1 MVDSPY
7 RRLDA
12 LISDATLVSLEV
24 DERSRQ
30 VLLRL
35 AVPPTGEPG
44 SSWQRGT
51 FLLHG
56 VSRVACRLRQ
66 MRYRPDPGHPRS
78 RPGRMAQ
85 VLAADGPP
93 RPVLDLSE
101 LNDWLRRWSGQ
112 ELAGQPGEVFDA
124 GAAPGWLDWPSL
136 DLAWPDRPRQLH
148 SLDLALP
155 GHADAAGYRLDVRIE
170 FGALQQ
176 ARPHPAAARSDPGPG
191 TAGPRWYRDEPA
203 RNRGEP
209 AQRRG
214 EPGREAPRRRR
225 AGVLLLAVLGLSLAA
240 GLYLVRPGSTAA
252 VGQRDARPARAAAV
266 PRGLPAAE
274 AGLLPWRLAAPISRE
289 VAVTG
294 PGNRLV
300 VLGGLTT
307 GGVSVTGIYAIGTRT
322 GAARQIGVLRAPLH
336 DAAAAVLGGRA
347 VVFGGGSAASV
358 AGVQAFP
365 LAGGGGT
372 AASSGS
378 LPAPRSDAA
387 AVTIGGTSYLV
398 GGYTGS
404 RPDTPVL
411 ATTDGRTFTA
421 VASLPV
427 PVRYPAVA
435 ALAGRIFVFGGQAI
449 TGAGAG
455 SPVTV
460 IQAIDPARHRA
471 TIVGHLPEP
480 LAGAAAVTVGG
491 ELFVAGGESTTA
503 QRVTPGVGTTQL
515 GPGQTAPGGTEAAS
529 ATSTVSTIW
538 AFDPGTGRLLAAGR
552 LQVPVS
558 HAAVA
563 VTGGTA
569 WIVGGE
575 SRGALTGTV
584 QMLRPNRAFGIAGVP
599 GAGSPYFGTRLLIAD
614 RGNNR
619 LLVLTDTMRVVWR
632 YPSPAT
638 PRDPL
643 HFYFPD
649 DAFFVDH
656 GTAILSNQE
665 QNDTIIKIAYPSG
678 KIIWSYGHPKLAGTA
693 PGYLHEPDDA
703 FLLRN
708 GQIAVADAVNCR
720 VLVINPAGTV
730 AHQIGTNGVCV
741 HHPPASIGSP
751 NGDTPLADGDLLVSE
766 INGSWVSEFTRAG
779 KLVWAV
785 QLPIGYPSDPQQ
797 LGPNRYLIADYV
809 SPGQIIEFNRQGR
822 ILYRYHPAAGP
833 GALDHPSLV
842 ELLPS
847 GVFLVND
854 DYRDRMVAIDPA
866 TGALVWQYGVTGHK
880 GTGPGHLRT
889 PDGFD
894 LLLPNGST
902 PTHPF
907 TG

>member
-1 MVDSPY
+1 MVDSSY

-12 LISDATLVSLEV
+12 LISDATLVGLEV

-30 VLLRL
+30 ALLRL

-44 SSWQRGT
+44 SNWQRGT

-56 VSRVACRLRQ
+56 VSRVACWLRQ
-66 MRYRPDPGHPRS
+66 MRYRPDPGHPQS
-78 RPGRMAQ
+78 RPGQ
-85 VLAADGPP
+85 VVQVPVADGSP

-101 LNDWLRRWSGQ
+101 FNGWLRRWSGR

-124 GAAPGWLDWPSL
+124 RAEPAWLDWPSL
-136 DLAWPDRPRQLH
+136 DLVWPDHPRELH

-155 GHADAAGYRLDVRIE
+155 AHADAAGYRLDLRIE

-176 ARPHPAAARSDPGPG
+176 VRPQPA
-191 TAGPRWYRDEPA
+191 TAS
-203 RNRGEP
+203 
-209 AQRRG
+209 G
-214 EPGREAPRRRR
+214 EPGGAWVPPRPPRGEQAHGRGELARRHGSADRPAARRRR
-225 AGVLLLAVLGLSLAA
+225 AALLVVAVLGLSLAA
-240 GLYLVRPGSTAA
+240 GLYLVWPGSSAA
-252 VGQRDARPARAAAV
+252 VRQRDARPARAAAAA
-266 PRGLPAAE
+266 RGLPAAE

-307 GGVSVTGIYAIGTRT
+307 GGVSVNGIYAIGTHT

-336 DAAAAVLGGRA
+336 DAAVAVLGGRA
-347 VVFGGGSAASV
+347 MVFGGGSTASV

-365 LAGGGGT
+365 LAGGGT
-372 AASSGS
+372 AASTGS

-387 AVTIGGTSYLV
+387 AVTIGGTSYVV

-404 RPDTPVL
+404 RPDAPVL

-455 SPVTV
+455 RPVNV

-480 LAGAAAVTVGG
+480 LAGAAAVTVAG
-491 ELFVAGGESTTA
+491 ELFVAGGESTVA
-503 QRVTPGVGTTQL
+503 QPVTPGVGTTQL
-515 GPGQTAPGGTEAAS
+515 GPGQSASGGTGAAS
-529 ATSTVSTIW
+529 GTSTVSTIW
-538 AFDPGTGRLLAAGR
+538 AFDPASGRLLTAGR

-558 HAAVA
+558 HAAVT

-569 WIVGGE
+569 WIIGGE
-575 SRGALTGTV
+575 SHGALTGTV

-599 GAGSPYFGTRLLIAD
+599 GAGSPYFGAKLLIAD

-619 LLVLTDTMRVVWR
+619 LLVLTDTMQVAWR
-632 YPSPAT
+632 YPSPAA

-678 KIIWSYGHPKLAGTA
+678 KITWSYGHPKQPGTA
-693 PGYLHEPDDA
+693 AGYLHEPDDA
-703 FLLRN
+703 FLLKN

-720 VLVINPAGTV
+720 VLVINPGGTV
-730 AHQIGTNGVCV
+730 AHQIGTNDVCV
-741 HHPPASIGSP
+741 HNPPGSIGSP
-751 NGDTPLADGDLLVSE
+751 NGDTPLADGNLLVSE
-766 INGSWVSEFTRAG
+766 INGSWVSEFTRSG
-779 KLVWAV
+779 KLVWTV

-809 SPGQIIEFNRQGR
+809 SPGQIVEFNRQGQ

-833 GALDHPSLV
+833 GALDRPSLV

-854 DYRDRMVAIDPA
+854 DYRDRMVAFDPA

-880 GTGPGHLRT
+880 GTGPGHLHT